1 MSLEELKSQEDSF
14 RTFLASKPQN
24 AKILSKLSS
33 TLLERSKIESLE
45 ALRDEAIDLAARAIE
60 VAPSKPYGY
69 AMMSVA
75 ARTWSERKE
84 ALVQAIDRSSETF
97 RIARIGLL
105 VRLLTEQRD
114 VESRSKT
121 KNFGTAA
128 SLSQPSRRNLTAT
141 ETQIYDRIS
150 NDLDAAWNIVE
161 PYSAAEQEFLSKQ
174 EFRLGLFFRKK
185 LPSTTNVPRARKH
198 LEQSRRWK
206 NNDEMVA
213 FWLATM
219 DENDHGNSVIDRCP
233 ADYVVK
239 LYSSFASRF
248 DELLVE
254 KLEYQTPRKLR
265 QLLDEC
271 NQKDLF
277 HTACDLGCG
286 TGLSGIAF
294 KDRVKGSLVGLDL
307 SPAMLEKARAR
318 GCYSHL
324 RVDDIDTG
332 LAKFGLEFD
341 LVIACDVFC
350 YIGDLSYVFQA
361 VAHSLSAGGCFCFS
375 VELLKGDT
383 TSPFLL
389 HECARFSHQQFY
401 VEKLAANAGL
411 DIEGLLSTCI
421 RKNQGKEVLGLLAI
435 LRKP

>member
-1 MSLEELKSQEDSF
+1 MSLEELKRQEDSF

-114 VESRSKT
+114 VEKI
-121 KNFGTAA
+121 NFGTA
-128 SLSQPSRRNLTAT
+128 SRSQPSRRNLTAA

-150 NDLDAAWNIVE
+150 NDLDAAWNNVE
-161 PYSAAEQEFLSKQ
+161 PHSVTEQEFLSKQ
-174 EFRLGLFFRKK
+174 EFRLGLFLRKK
-185 LPSTTNVPRARKH
+185 LPSTTHVPRARKH

-206 NNDEMVA
+206 DNDEMVS

-239 LYSSFASRF
+239 LYSSFAS
-248 DELLVE
+248 
-254 KLEYQTPRKLR
+254 
-265 QLLDEC
+265 
-271 NQKDLF
+271 
-277 HTACDLGCG
+277 
-286 TGLSGIAF
+286 
-294 KDRVKGSLVGLDL
+294 
-307 SPAMLEKARAR
+307 
-318 GCYSHL
+318 
-324 RVDDIDTG
+324 
-332 LAKFGLEFD
+332 
-341 LVIACDVFC
+341 
-350 YIGDLSYVFQA
+350 
-361 VAHSLSAGGCFCFS
+361 
-375 VELLKGDT
+375 
-383 TSPFLL
+383 
-389 HECARFSHQQFY
+389 
-401 VEKLAANAGL
+401 
-411 DIEGLLSTCI
+411 
-421 RKNQGKEVLGLLAI
+421 
-435 LRKP
+435 